1 MSIRS
6 GVSACG
12 VRRAGRQR
20 APFPEGKVKCRDMH
34 WRAVDLVP
42 GARPRVPAAAIGRVS
57 KESIA
62 MNTTANTT
70 NTQANIDATA
80 IGCNCSDC
88 RCVECRCGANSACQ
102 CPRKPQ
108 AD

>member
-1 MSIRS
+1 
-6 GVSACG
+6 
-12 VRRAGRQR
+12 
-20 APFPEGKVKCRDMH
+20 
-34 WRAVDLVP
+34 
-42 GARPRVPAAAIGRVS
+42 
-57 KESIA
+57 

-88 RCVECRCGANSACQ
+88 RCVECRCGANNACQ

>member
-1 MSIRS
+1 
-6 GVSACG
+6 
-12 VRRAGRQR
+12 
-20 APFPEGKVKCRDMH
+20 
-34 WRAVDLVP
+34 
-42 GARPRVPAAAIGRVS
+42 
-57 KESIA
+57 

-70 NTQANIDATA
+70 NTQANIAATA
-80 IGCNCSDC
+80 IDCNCSDC